1 MGLIQ
6 QKNNMFSNTQPTYT
20 GPYAPAPVRLLNS
33 VARRVKPS
41 SDRLIP
47 LELQGL
53 LESACHKTGL
63 RDWGDQRFKESL
75 RVLVDSVGQEG
86 KLTFF
91 GRFTLRQFLVD
102 NLCNRLRIIETVK
115 RFPEIDRQ
123 KIQRPIIITGW
134 YRTGSTYLHNLLASH
149 PLLRAPLLWELRHP
163 CPAVDPRKVDSKK
176 IIRKVGLT
184 SRIHRYLSP
193 GFSVAH
199 AMPAEKPEECLHLF
213 ENSFCG
219 TTGFFIT
226 EAKAYAWWLLQH
238 DVHHGYDFYK
248 MQLQLLNWQRPG
260 QQWVLKWPYHLWHL
274 DALLKTFPDAIV
286 IQLHRD
292 PVAAIGS
299 VCSLAAI
306 ARSSFCATID
316 DAALGQFW
324 LEYNEAGLRRGFT
337 ARQKAGADQ
346 IVDIRYADLMADPL
360 AEINRILKAVDLD
373 SDTVCFNSPGANLK
387 TQPMKKQTRHRYAPS
402 QFGLDSGKIRERF
415 TAYMADY
422 DLASKGWGQ

>member
-6 QKNNMFSNTQPTYT
+6 QQNNMLSNTQPTYT
-20 GPYAPAPVRLLNS
+20 GPHVPAPVRLLNT
-33 VARRVKPS
+33 VARRSKPI
-41 SDRLIP
+41 SDKLVRLVMHN
-47 LELQGL
+47 LF
-53 LESACHKTGL
+53 ESACHKTGL
-63 RDWGDQRFKESL
+63 SDWGDQGFKEAL
-75 RVLVDSVGQEG
+75 RVLLDSVCREGQ
-86 KLTFF
+86 LTFF
-91 GRFTLRQFLVD
+91 GRFALRQFLAE

-123 KIQRPIIITGW
+123 KIQRPIFITGW

-149 PLLRAPLLWELRHP
+149 PKMRAPLLWELRHP
-163 CPAVDPRKVDSKK
+163 CPAVDPRKVDSQK
-176 IIRKVGLT
+176 IIRKVCLT

-213 ENSFCG
+213 ENAFCG

-260 QQWVLKWPYHLWHL
+260 HRWVLKWPYHLWHL
-274 DALLKTFPDAIV
+274 DTLLKTFPDATI
-286 IQLHRD
+286 IHLHRD
-292 PVAAIGS
+292 PAAAIGS

-324 LEYNEAGLRRGFT
+324 LDYNETGLQRGFS
-337 ARQKAGADQ
+337 AREKAGADQ
-346 IVDIRYADLMADPL
+346 IIDIRYAELMADPVTAIERML
-360 AEINRILKAVDLD
+360 NSVNLD
-373 SDTVCFNSPGANLK
+373 SDPFWVNSLRVRLK
-387 TQPMKKQTRHRYAPS
+387 RQSKKALLHHRYTLS
-402 QFGLDSGKIRERF
+402 QFGLDPGEIRDRF
-415 TAYMADY
+415 STYMADY
-422 DLASKGWGQ
+422 GLASTG

>member
-1 MGLIQ
+1 MRLIQ
-6 QKNNMFSNTQPTYT
+6 QQNNMLSNPQPTYT
-20 GPYAPAPVRLLNS
+20 GPHVPAPVRLLNT
-33 VARRVKPS
+33 VAQRSMPI
-41 SDRLIP
+41 SDKLVRL
-47 LELQGL
+47 EMHDL

-75 RVLVDSVGQEG
+75 RVLVDSVCREGQ
-86 KLTFF
+86 LTFF
-91 GRFTLRQFLVD
+91 GRFALRQFLAE

-115 RFPEIDRQ
+115 RFPEIGQQ
-123 KIQRPIIITGW
+123 KIQRPLFVTGW

-176 IIRKVGLT
+176 IIRKVRLT
-184 SRIHRYLSP
+184 GRIHRYLSP

-213 ENSFCG
+213 ENAFCG
-219 TTGFFIT
+219 TVGFFIT
-226 EAKAYAWWLLQH
+226 EAKAYAWWLLDQ

-260 QQWVLKWPYHLWHL
+260 HQWVLKWPYHLWHL

-292 PVAAIGS
+292 PVAAISS

-324 LEYNEAGLRRGFT
+324 LDYNQAGLRRGFT
-337 ARQKAGADQ
+337 TRETTAADQ
-346 IVDIRYADLMADPL
+346 IIDIRYAELMADPV
-360 AEINRILKAVDLD
+360 AVIQRILNSVDLD
-373 SDTVCFNSPGANLK
+373 SDPFWVNSLRVRLK
-387 TQPMKKQTRHRYAPS
+387 RQPKKALLHHRYTLS
-402 QFGLDSGKIRERF
+402 QFGLDPVEIRDRF
-415 TAYMADY
+415 TTYMADY
-422 DLASKGWGQ
+422 GLASTG